1 MEQDTLYLSVSE
13 IPDASE
19 ILFKGEIPGIFVEEA
34 IRSHSFSMVTRHF
47 HESLELYFLI
57 EGTFLF
63 RRTGYLSFAGT
74 YGYPGRPEPDP

>member
-34 IRSHSFSMVTRHF
+34 IRSHSFSMVTRHLQEKSTTVF
-47 HESLELYFLI
+47 
-57 EGTFLF
+57 
-63 RRTGYLSFAGT
+63 
-74 YGYPGRPEPDP
+74 

>member
-1 MEQDTLYLSVSE
+1 MQLYAIIGAAGTGALIIMEQDTLYLSFSE

-57 EGTFLF
+57 EGERF
-63 RRTGYLSFAGT
+63 
-74 YGYPGRPEPDP
+74 